1 MRRVLVSSRAA
12 TEKAARLRAEARP
25 AYVLLGRK
33 VCAAFGVEY
42 EPFTVDEVAGLTAV
56 ILPHP
61 SGKNLA
67 WNDEKTHGLARIAVA
82 AITASPREARSS
94 RPR

>member
-1 MRRVLVSSRAA
+1 M
-12 TEKAARLRAEARP
+12 
-25 AYVLLGRK
+25 LLGKK

-42 EPFTVDEVAGLTAV
+42 APFTVDEVSGLTAA

-67 WNDEKTHGLARIAVA
+67 WNDAKAPRMARDCVA
-82 AITASPREARSS
+82 ALLG
-94 RPR
+94 